1 MKINLTQQETMTLL
15 ACAYNQL
22 DDLNEL
28 KSKNKL
34 SIGWKIMFDDF
45 NSAIKKLDKQ
55 YRHQLND
62 DFSHKMKKKW
72 TGLPPFATNSIVNMK
87 TGLDI
92 MSIPHFYP
100 LSHSLAHFRTKVQG
114 DTKVNH
120 ALDWKI

>member
-45 NSAIKKLDKQ
+45 NSAIKKLNKQ
-55 YRHQLND
+55 YKHQL
-62 DFSHKMKKKW
+62 
-72 TGLPPFATNSIVNMK
+72 K
-87 TGLDI
+87 T
-92 MSIPHFYP
+92 
-100 LSHSLAHFRTKVQG
+100 VEQ
-114 DTKVNH
+114 DTKAKQLQEVNR
-120 ALDWKI
+120 